1 MNIVVS
7 GTKTWIDSNN
17 AYGTRPDS
25 IKVNLLQNG
34 TKIKDATVKA
44 DKDGKWTY
52 EFTGLAKYDA
62 KGYEYTYTVTEDTV
76 EGYTTLPI
84 VKDTSTGKY
93 NITNTL
99 TLGITKSATDA
110 AGNEITELT
119 YDSNTPSSNNFN
131 YVLTVTSQEKLEIP
145 QTVTDILPTGITVA
159 EEWERPSNVTVTTD
173 AETGKQT
180 ITWTVDLSE
189 STTTTLTIPVVAD
202 ESLFSG
208 KETEEE
214 TVISVLDLKFENKG
228 TTYTGSKNSN
238 SKGLNIFLRAL
249 DAANPN
255 SDNGYIYAGN
265 VEASD
270 LVDRSTKF
278 VTGYNDELVNQT
290 LSSNDSNAIKAMLVD
305 IAEDNADTENGLGRY
320 LKNGLP
326 SLTDIN
332 TTLTN
337 LYGGNIKISPTQV
350 ILWYKVPYSVDETLD
365 RHYTISDEN
374 ENQLFDGTISLPE
387 CAYHIDGIIVDISTL
402 GGYIPKGTTVPVK
415 NRATIGKIYDD
426 ATVDITYKPSELT
439 NISVKKEWVDNSAE
453 KPTSV
458 TAQLFADGVEEGEPV
473 VLNAGNSW
481 SYDWTTLYKNKGEEE
496 IEYTV
501 KEIKVGTEDVVGNE
515 TSKYISTQEFDEE
528 TRTVTIINTRKAEIV
543 STKTASTENGT
554 ITIVQGQQNV
564 TKEIPVEIGDTIEY
578 TITVEN
584 KGALTEKDVTV
595 QDTNPQH
602 TTPISGSALEVTF
615 NNGTT
620 ERKLTA
626 TEVQEFINGTF
637 KVDVPAYTIFTFKF
651 SVKVTDGS
659 LTDKIT
665 NTAYVGG
672 NPVGPT
678 INSIER
684 TVNVTKYKNNIA
696 STNIILVLDVS
707 SSMNNSRIVD
717 ARNAINTF
725 VENTYAIEKNKNVTF
740 TLLTF
745 ANRDYTEGKGATKG
759 KPAYSANQKG
769 GIFEFNDDGDYIV
782 TYDNKDGFTNAVSGI
797 VTDSGTNI
805 RAGLEVTEKAIYG
818 EDGNGGI
825 AGMEEYKDY
834 EQIVIFFGDGEP
846 YGETE
851 QLNNE
856 TGIKAKADDIRKKG
870 AKIFSIGFGSDV
882 SKPNSTGYKV
892 LSKIS
897 DDGKVYTSSNYTDLV
912 RDFSKIV
919 GTDPSYDQITV
930 NGNAIINITSNAQDI
945 IVDADNPIII
955 TVGGVSTIITSK
967 ADATANHITYT
978 NKQITWD
985 VSSYSESEALTIT
998 YYVQ

>member
-1 MNIVVS
+1 MSVLELFFHTVPNSDS
-7 GTKTWIDSNN
+7 GIKTQD
-17 AYGTRPDS
+17 
-25 IKVNLLQNG
+25 
-34 TKIKDATVKA
+34 
-44 DKDGKWTY
+44 
-52 EFTGLAKYDA
+52 TG
-62 KGYEYTYTVTEDTV
+62 
-76 EGYTTLPI
+76 
-84 VKDTSTGKY
+84 STG
-93 NITNTL
+93 
-99 TLGITKSATDA
+99 
-110 AGNEITELT
+110 
-119 YDSNTPSSNNFN
+119 
-131 YVLTVTSQEKLEIP
+131 V
-145 QTVTDILPTGITVA
+145 
-159 EEWERPSNVTVTTD
+159 
-173 AETGKQT
+173 
-180 ITWTVDLSE
+180 
-189 STTTTLTIPVVAD
+189 
-202 ESLFSG
+202 
-208 KETEEE
+208 
-214 TVISVLDLKFENKG
+214 
-228 TTYTGSKNSN
+228 
-238 SKGLNIFLRAL
+238 NIFLRSIGY
-249 DAANPN
+249 ANQDIN
-255 SDNGYIYAGN
+255 DGYIYAGS
-265 VEASD
+265 VEVNANKANEIKNSATK
-270 LVDRSTKF
+270 TKF
-278 VTGYNDELVNQT
+278 VSTYTDATVNNILENGTDEQIEN
-290 LSSNDSNAIKAMLVD
+290 MLTD
-305 IAEDNADTENGLGRY
+305 FAKNNADTENGLGQY

-326 SLTDIN
+326 KVDEIN
-332 TTLTN
+332 QNLKR
-337 LYGGNIKISPTQV
+337 LYGDNIQLTPTQI
-350 ILWYKVPYSVDETLD
+350 ILWYKIPYSTQTAGS
-365 RHYTISDEN
+365 RHYQIFEDDTQQEDEKI
-374 ENQLFDGTISLPE
+374 FDGTINLDACS
-387 CAYHIDGIIVDISTL
+387 YHIDGIIVDVRNL
-402 GGYIPKGTTVPVK
+402 GGYIPEGITVPVT
-415 NRATIGKIYDD
+415 NTATLGKIYDN

-439 NISVKKEWVDNSAE
+439 NISVRKEWVDNNAE
-453 KPTSV
+453 KPSV
-458 TAQLFADGVEEGEPV
+458 TVQLFADGVEEGEPV
-473 VLNAGNSW
+473 VLNAENSW
-481 SYDWTTLYKNKGEEE
+481 SYYWTTLYKNNGEKE

-501 KEIKVGTEDVVGNE
+501 KEIKVGTEDVVENE
-515 TSKYISTQEFDEE
+515 TSKYISTQKFDEE
-528 TRTVTIINTRKAEIV
+528 TRTVTITNTRKAEIV

-554 ITIVQGQQNV
+554 ITVVQGQQE
-564 TKEIPVEIGDTIEY
+564 TAGEIPVEIGDTIEY

-584 KGALTEKDVTV
+584 KGALTEKDVIV

-602 TTPISGSALEVTF
+602 TTPISGSAVEVTF

-782 TYDNKDGFTNAVSGI
+782 TYANKDEFTKAVRGI

-851 QLNNE
+851 KLNNE